1 MALSKE
7 KLNEIISA
15 TDFDQLIGEVENLYF
30 DCKSSPYQVQ
40 NDSNK
45 RELAKDVTSF
55 ANIQGGYIL
64 VGVKTK
70 KSLTHF
76 GDEVE
81 EIRPF
86 AQTLVNITQY
96 KDILKDWIYP
106 ELEDVEVEW
115 KPTKSNTAKGI
126 IVIKIPFQRE
136 SIKPFLIVKTL
147 DGNKQVETV
156 FGYAER
162 KGENSQTLKVA
173 DLQRAL
179 RSGFNYENTLKEKL
193 AGMEAILRES
203 AGTATAREEKKI
215 IEDKIEERINKTLEH
230 DDIRTK
236 RVFIISAYPKQTTIL
251 KTIFNTSGDG
261 IRKALENPPILRQ
274 AGWSLETLDR
284 AKIVRGEMI
293 RVTNGNRKVIDLFRD
308 GVLIFA
314 GLADG
319 KFLAWGKSEEKPKIS
334 SIGIVELVYNFVS
347 FYQMVLQDCNQP
359 PQSFSVR
366 IDVKNMHLNG
376 VKNYLSPYTS
386 QSFSQMFDDMED
398 AKEAPDNEHSIVID
412 FNTENFNVGK
422 IAFEVLKEFYLWFG
436 LEEDK
441 IPYVKEEGG
450 IKMVNPE
457 AIVNAK

>member
-193 AGMEAILRES
+193 AGMEAILR
-203 AGTATAREEKKI
+203 
-215 IEDKIEERINKTLEH
+215 
-230 DDIRTK
+230 
-236 RVFIISAYPKQTTIL
+236 
-251 KTIFNTSGDG
+251 
-261 IRKALENPPILRQ
+261 
-274 AGWSLETLDR
+274 
-284 AKIVRGEMI
+284 
-293 RVTNGNRKVIDLFRD
+293 
-308 GVLIFA
+308 
-314 GLADG
+314 
-319 KFLAWGKSEEKPKIS
+319 
-334 SIGIVELVYNFVS
+334 
-347 FYQMVLQDCNQP
+347 
-359 PQSFSVR
+359 
-366 IDVKNMHLNG
+366 
-376 VKNYLSPYTS
+376 
-386 QSFSQMFDDMED
+386 
-398 AKEAPDNEHSIVID
+398 
-412 FNTENFNVGK
+412 
-422 IAFEVLKEFYLWFG
+422 
-436 LEEDK
+436 
-441 IPYVKEEGG
+441 
-450 IKMVNPE
+450 
-457 AIVNAK
+457 